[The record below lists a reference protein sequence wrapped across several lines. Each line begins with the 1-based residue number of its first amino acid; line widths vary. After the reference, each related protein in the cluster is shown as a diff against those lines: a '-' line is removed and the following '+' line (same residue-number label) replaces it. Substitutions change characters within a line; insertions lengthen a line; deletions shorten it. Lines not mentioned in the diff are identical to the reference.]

1 MRSNVLDKTQEDD
14 VIPMAKGISI
24 KEQEDN
30 VHSFEDNSGEQT
42 CEIMPSCDD
51 CGMVLDSV
59 HDLQRHTK
67 TWCPESESMKR
78 KREDEDT
85 IEENTSKRPRA
96 ELIEYEN
103 SNDSSEVEDD
113 DIDENEG
120 YKALINESVDS
131 TETIWDAKYNK
142 YLEKGMDEEDAIQQ
156 SNQKITPLVQRQFIK
171 RYGDVLKLIV
181 SLNKSSIHTDIVGQI
196 EDLIDD
202 TNDETAIQH
211 VLKRNRH
218 QFDVLFDDDYF

>member
-1 MRSNVLDKTQEDD
+1 
-14 VIPMAKGISI
+14 
-24 KEQEDN
+24 
-30 VHSFEDNSGEQT
+30 
-42 CEIMPSCDD
+42 MPSCDD

-142 YLEKGMDEEDAIQQ
+142 CLEKGMDEEDAIQQ